1 MRRKL
6 LALFGATAVALVG
19 AVAFAAGPAQ
29 AATPAPSIAT
39 GNTES
44 DCLQPQ
50 QSEAPVLSFE
60 KLSFGHVRGSLP
72 CRQIEITNNCDET
85 VTVLVKNT
93 GDADAI
99 KVQFRINP
107 DGPANTWTS
116 EWLAG
121 GESDSV
127 TLSAD
132 DAAGVDVESFY
143 LPKFGWKTFA
153 TIPQW
158 EWNASCLE
166 VTSVSNCDGTFKVSV
181 KNTSTEDGEFV
192 WSLGLNDSTETKIE
206 AGATLSENFT
216 KGDVVQIRVGK
227 DNEVVK
233 TLEFVQPT
241 DCATASP
248 SPSVS
253 ASTSTPTTTA
263 PAPVLNGPDL
273 PTTGDSLTKPAV
285 TGGVALA
292 LGGLLLLSM
301 FLKRRRTAIEDTT
314 QE

>member
-29 AATPAPSIAT
+29 AATPAPSTAIT
-39 GNTES
+39 GDQENCLKPAES
-44 DCLQPQ
+44 E
-50 QSEAPVLSFE
+50 SPVLSLN
-60 KLSFGHVRGSLP
+60 KLSFGHVIGSRP
-72 CRQIEITNNCDET
+72 CRQIEITNNCDKT
-85 VTVLVKNT
+85 ITVLVKNT

-99 KVQFRINP
+99 KVRFRINP
-107 DGPANTWTS
+107 DGPGNLWQS
-116 EWLAG
+116 KWLGG

-132 DAAGVDVESFY
+132 DAAGVDVESTYFTH
-143 LPKFGWKTFA
+143 WSTFV

-166 VTSVSNCDGTFKVSV
+166 ATAVSTCDGHFKVSV

-206 AGATLSENFT
+206 AGATLSENFD
-216 KGDVVQIRVGK
+216 KGDIVQIRVGK

-233 TLEFVQPT
+233 TLEFVQPK

-248 SPSVS
+248 TPV
-253 ASTSTPTTTA
+253 TPTTGA
-263 PAPVLNGPDL
+263 PAPAPQPQTPDL

-285 TGGVALA
+285 TGVAAIA
-292 LGGLLLLSM
+292 LGLLIVGSM
-301 FLKRRRTAIEDTT
+301 WLKRRRTGAEVST
-314 QE
+314 EE